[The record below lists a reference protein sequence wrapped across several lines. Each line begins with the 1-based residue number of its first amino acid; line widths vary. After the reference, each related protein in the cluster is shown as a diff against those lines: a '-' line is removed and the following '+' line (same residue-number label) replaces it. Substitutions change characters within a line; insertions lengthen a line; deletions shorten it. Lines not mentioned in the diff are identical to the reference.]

1 MSIKAIICDDRAA
14 WDARDAVAREGLSI
28 PNANASSYALPV
40 EVTNS
45 ESADFG
51 KFIFLVKTSG
61 SWKCDQL
68 FESSD
73 VIDWNP
79 DWFDTSME

>member
-1 MSIKAIICDDRAA
+1 MSAKAIICDDRAA
-14 WDARDAVAREGLSI
+14 WDAHDAVARAGLSI
-28 PNANASSYALPV
+28 PNAHANIYSCPY

-51 KFIFLVKTSG
+51 KFIFLVMTSG
-61 SWKCDQL
+61 NWKCDQL

-79 DWFDTSME
+79 DWFDNPIE